1 MVHIARAIWFI
12 IGITALVVGIIGAF
26 LPLLPTVPLLLL
38 AAFAFGKSS
47 SRFEAWLINHPKLGP
62 PIIDWRTRGA
72 ISKKA
77 KAIAVVTLLI
87 AFVIAYLWPVPLY
100 ALALQASVLIIVSI
114 FILTRPSS

>member
-1 MVHIARAIWFI
+1 MLHVTRAIWFTL
-12 IGITALVVGIIGAF
+12 GIVSLVVGVIGAF

-47 SRFEAWLINHPKLGP
+47 KRFEAWLLNHPKLGP

-77 KAIAVVTLLI
+77 KAMAVVTLLI
-87 AFVIAYLWPVPLY
+87 AFFIAYLWPVPQY
-100 ALALQASVLIIVSI
+100 ALALQAAVLVMVSI
-114 FILTRPSS
+114 FILTRPSN